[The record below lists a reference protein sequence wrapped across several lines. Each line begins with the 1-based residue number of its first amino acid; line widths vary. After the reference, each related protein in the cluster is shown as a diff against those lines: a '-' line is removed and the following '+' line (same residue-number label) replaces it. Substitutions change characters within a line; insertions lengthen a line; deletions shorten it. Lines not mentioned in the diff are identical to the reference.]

1 MKYLIALASITFR
14 EVKGLQILENCASI
28 KFRECPDNY
37 DFAVINSHE
46 RPKYS
51 RNRQTFY
58 LQSSFNY
65 QNNINGLSHMDQAV
79 RLRLRS
85 MVCGASLLLSI
96 TFSINLQKGET
107 KNIRH
112 SHDNKILVK
121 DAQHSNKKQKIFAND
136 VVQCNPNKR

>member
-65 QNNINGLSHMDQAV
+65 QNNINGLSHKNPAV
-79 RLRLRS
+79 RLRLWS
-85 MVCGASLLLSI
+85 MVRGASLFLSI
-96 TFSINLQKGET
+96 TFWINLQK
-107 KNIRH
+107 NIRQ
-112 SHDNKILVK
+112 SHDSIGSWLRTRNNQIK
-121 DAQHSNKKQKIFAND
+121 
-136 VVQCNPNKR
+136 NKRLLLMMWYYAIQLKD